1 MAIPRTAVPS
11 MVETLDAYMEAFN
24 AHDLDGVMTAF
35 AESALYRPGSGVERV
50 GRAAIREELEP
61 QFNLAFGAMRF
72 DEIDRVIDE
81 RSRKIVIRY
90 VCRHDLAYARPRRPA
105 HKLQRLVVGAL
116 LGGRFG
122 WEGVD
127 VFHFDEAGK
136 ILHKYT
142 YAGFGRPRLEK
153 SLGVPLLLPPWFAR
167 KKGT

>member
-1 MAIPRTAVPS
+1 MAIPRTAALS

-24 AHDLDGVMTAF
+24 AHDLDGVMAAF
-35 AESALYRPGSGVERV
+35 AENALYRPGSGVERV
-50 GRAAIREELEP
+50 GRAAIRDELAP

-90 VCRHDLAYARPRRPA
+90 VCRHDLGYARPTRLA
-105 HKLQRLVVGAL
+105 HKVQKTVVGML

-142 YAGFGRPRLEK
+142 YAGYTRPRLEK
-153 SLGVPLLLPPWFAR
+153 SLGVPLPLPPWWAR
-167 KKGT
+167 KT